1 MASAM
6 PPVVLSRMTINTPEF
21 NAVTVFARRLR
32 EQDQAE
38 KLGLAAKAAHDISST
53 AESQAAIEQGETH
66 GAHFLFQPRPVL
78 LYEAPDRRAAPRQG
92 FAMRYIS
99 TRGEAASLGFTDAL
113 LAGLARDGGLYTPQS
128 YPTLRPQDIAAFAA
142 QPYACVAQSVI
153 APFVG
158 ADIAPADLAA
168 MIAAAYKNFRHAAVA
183 PLAQIDD
190 NLFVLELFRGPTL
203 AFKDVAMQ
211 LLGHMMNGALQA
223 RGQRATIVGATSGDT
238 GAAAVEA
245 FRGLENVDVFILY
258 PHGRVSDVQRRQ
270 MTTVDAPNIH
280 AIALEGTFDDCQNI
294 LKALFNHHAF
304 RDEFGLSGVNSI
316 NWARIVAQIVYFF
329 TSAVALGAPGR
340 KVSYS
345 VPTGNFGDVLAGY
358 AAKRMGLPIERL
370 HIATNA
376 NDILARCL
384 ASGVYD
390 MQGVTPTQSPSM
402 DIQISSN
409 FERVLFDAHDRD
421 PAAIRALMAGLAQSG
436 RFTLP
441 PRVMARLRADF
452 DASAVS
458 ETQTQDEMART
469 FRDTGYVLD
478 PHTAVAVHA
487 ARAALARDPA
497 TPMIALGTAHPAK
510 FPDAVAKATGQHPA
524 LPAHLADLMER
535 REKFD
540 VLANDAGVVERYVRN
555 HARAARKVSA

>member
-1 MASAM
+1 MQY
-6 PPVVLSRMTINTPEF
+6 V
-21 NAVTVFARRLR
+21 
-32 EQDQAE
+32 
-38 KLGLAAKAAHDISST
+38 
-53 AESQAAIEQGETH
+53 
-66 GAHFLFQPRPVL
+66 
-78 LYEAPDRRAAPRQG
+78 
-92 FAMRYIS
+92 S
-99 TRGEAASLGFTDAL
+99 TRGEADGLGFTDAL
-113 LAGLARDGGLYTPQS
+113 LAGLARDGGLYTPADYPVLSVDSIAGFAGQS
-128 YPTLRPQDIAAFAA
+128 YAS
-142 QPYACVAQSVI
+142 VAQTVI
-153 APFVG
+153 APFTG
-158 ADIAPADLAA
+158 ADIAPASLAA
-168 MIAAAYKNFRHAAVA
+168 MIGAAYKTFRHLSVA
-183 PLAQIDD
+183 PLAQIGD
-190 NLFVLELFRGPTL
+190 NLFVLELFHGPTL
-203 AFKDVAMQ
+203 AFKDAAMQ
-211 LLGHMMNGALQA
+211 LLGRMMDAALRA

-238 GAAAVEA
+238 GAAAIEA
-245 FRGLENVDVFILY
+245 FRGLDNVDVFILY

-280 AIALEGTFDDCQNI
+280 AIALQGTFDDCQTI

-329 TSAVALGAPGR
+329 TSAVALGAPHR
-340 KVSYS
+340 KVSFT

-358 AAKRMGLPIERL
+358 VAKRMGLSIERL

-376 NDILARCL
+376 NDILARCF

-390 MQGVTPTQSPSM
+390 MQGVRATQSPSM

-469 FRDTGYVLD
+469 FRGTGYVLD
-478 PHTAVAVHA
+478 PHTAVAVYA
-487 ARAALARDPA
+487 ARAALARDA
-497 TPMIALGTAHPAK
+497 RTPMIALGTAHPAK
-510 FPDAVAKATGQHPA
+510 FSDAVAKATGLHPA
-524 LPAHLADLMER
+524 LPAHLADLMQR
-535 REKFD
+535 RERFD

-555 HARAARKVSA
+555 HARIARKVSA